1 MEEMKQNTSWGTIT
15 QANCEG
21 FRNFSRIALQRQLTV
36 APTGLLFQVETM
48 LTEVHRLA
56 LFPQS
61 LQCTHGQTMYSGL
74 CIYNTAPSW

>member
-36 APTGLLFQVETM
+36 APTGASLPGGDNANRSAQAGIIPSVPP
-48 LTEVHRLA
+48 VHTRTNNVLGSVY
-56 LFPQS
+56 L
-61 LQCTHGQTMYSGL
+61 
-74 CIYNTAPSW
+74 